1 MLIIGAV
8 EYDMKQIMQNISD
21 FNIEVMETDKD
32 HIHMMICSEPK
43 LSPLQIVRR
52 LKQMSTIAIWKNMKI
67 TLDMYF
73 TRKTHFGQMVTLCHQ
88 SEMSV
93 RKPSRSTSKIKD
105 SYATPHLKTPKL
117 KI

>member
-1 MLIIGAV
+1 
-8 EYDMKQIMQNISD
+8 
-21 FNIEVMETDKD
+21 
-32 HIHMMICSEPK
+32 
-43 LSPLQIVRR
+43 
-52 LKQMSTIAIWKNMKI
+52 MKI
-67 TLDMYF
+67 TVDMYF

>member
-1 MLIIGAV
+1 
-8 EYDMKQIMQNISD
+8 
-21 FNIEVMETDKD
+21 
-32 HIHMMICSEPK
+32 
-43 LSPLQIVRR
+43 
-52 LKQMSTIAIWKNMKI
+52 
-67 TLDMYF
+67 MYF
-73 TRKTHFGQMVTLCHQ
+73 TRKIHFGQMVTLCHQ